1 MGNALVISA
10 GERSSALIRS
20 MLEQAGIHDVRHA
33 SSKEAARAQL
43 NREGLEVVVLAA
55 PFPKVSLD
63 ELAAEAVRAA
73 QAGVILVVE
82 HWEDGKESEAVGAML
97 IKKPITQSAFLQAVR
112 HASAM
117 YRRSEL
123 ILSENRRLHVR
134 LDEVRMV
141 SRAKLLMM
149 NRFSMT
155 EEQAHHY
162 LERQAMRERI
172 SLGEAAKSVV
182 ANCEI

>member
-10 GERSSALIRS
+10 GERSSALIRA
-20 MLEQAGIHDVRHA
+20 MLKQAGIADVRHA
-33 SSKEAARAQL
+33 ASEEAARAQFH
-43 NREGLEVVVLAA
+43 REGLEVVVLTA
-55 PFPKVSLD
+55 PLPKASLD
-63 ELAAEAVRAA
+63 NLAAEAVRVT
-73 QAGVILVVE
+73 QAGVILVVDD
-82 HWEDGKESEAVGAML
+82 WEQGKVSEAVGAML
-97 IKKPITQSAFLQAVR
+97 LKKPITQSTFLQAVR
-112 HASAM
+112 HAAAM
-117 YRRSEL
+117 YRRAEL
-123 ILSENRRLHVR
+123 LLSENKRLHVR

-172 SLGEAAKSVV
+172 SLGEAAKSVL